1 MEARELMTGDYAIV
15 NKDVCIKKN
24 TIVKI
29 HAIDAENA
37 LPECG
42 LKGCATCVPIDEP
55 DGMSGGVWFDYLS
68 PIPLTSE
75 LLERNGFER
84 VPQPGCANPYHWMLE
99 KYEEETD
106 GLLFRI
112 KAFNTPFS
120 GMFVSID
127 NPSACETISFGKQIE
142 FVHELQHALRLC
154 EIELEIKLED

>member
-1 MEARELMTGDYAIV
+1 MKAKELMIDDWVKMYNGKGEYLDNTQV
-15 NKDVCIKKN
+15 NMVMLDLLEQEQSIMRL
-24 TIVKI
+24 
-29 HAIDAENA
+29 E
-37 LPECG
+37 
-42 LKGCATCVPIDEP
+42 
-55 DGMSGGVWFDYLS
+55 

-84 VPQPGCANPYHWMLE
+84 LPQHGCANPYHWMLE

-106 GLLFRI
+106 GLLYRI
-112 KAFNTPFS
+112 KAYETPFR

-154 EIELEIKLED
+154 GIDKGITL